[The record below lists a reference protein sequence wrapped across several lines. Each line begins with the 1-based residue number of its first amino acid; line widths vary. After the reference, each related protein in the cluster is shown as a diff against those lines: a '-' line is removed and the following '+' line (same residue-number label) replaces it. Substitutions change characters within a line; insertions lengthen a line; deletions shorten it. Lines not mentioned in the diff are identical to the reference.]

1 MTTLEA
7 LLAGAMLTLT
17 PSLIALAVL
26 AWCAPEV
33 DLD

>member
-7 LLAGAMLTLT
+7 LVAGAMLMMT

-26 AWCAPEV
+26 VWRAPEV